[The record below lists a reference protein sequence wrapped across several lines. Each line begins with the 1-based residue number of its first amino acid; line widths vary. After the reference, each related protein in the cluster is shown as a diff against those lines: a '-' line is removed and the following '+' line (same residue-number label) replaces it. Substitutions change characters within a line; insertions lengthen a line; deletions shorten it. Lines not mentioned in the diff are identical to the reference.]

1 MIRNDTEY
9 KAARQRLDEDRDFA
23 VQQKAALEAQ
33 GFTPEEVERGMEAT
47 LSYHAQ
53 LAEEVHW
60 YEKVRRREFAPLANL
75 TQIGRLLIGL
85 RIANGLS
92 QRELADRLCVSEA
105 AVSRDERNEYHG
117 ITMERAQRV
126 LEALGETITASV
138 AGTVMGIGADEQVDQ
153 RLTCS

>member
-1 MIRNDTEY
+1 MIRSEAEY
-9 KAARQRLDEDRDFA
+9 QVACKRLDEDRDFA
-23 VQQKAALEAQ
+23 LQQKTALEAQ
-33 GFTPEEVERGMEAT
+33 GFTPEQVERGLEAT

-53 LAEEVHW
+53 LAEEVDW
-60 YEKVRRREFAPLANL
+60 YEKVRRREIAPLANL

-117 ITMERAQRV
+117 VTVEKAQRV
-126 LEALGETITASV
+126 LEALVETVIASV
-138 AGTVMGIGADEQVDQ
+138 AGTTAPSHGGAQAGQ
-153 RLTCS
+153 PAAT

>member
-1 MIRNDTEY
+1 MIRSESEY
-9 KAARQRLDEDRDFA
+9 LAALKRLDEDRDFA
-23 VQQKAALEAQ
+23 LQQKAALEAE
-33 GFTPEEVERGMEAT
+33 GYTAEEVERGMEAT

-53 LAEEVHW
+53 LAEEANW
-60 YEKVRRREFAPLANL
+60 YEKVRRREIAPLANL

-117 ITMERAQRV
+117 VTLEKAQRV
-126 LEALGETITASV
+126 LEALGETVTSSV
-138 AGTVMGIGADEQVDQ
+138 AGASTSSEDEQPNH
-153 RLTCS
+153 LTAYA